1 MKKSAVGIL
10 FCVLLLVSFG
20 VVMLYSASYPFALR
34 ASQCQGDPY
43 WFVERQIKWLVI
55 GLVAMLV
62 AAKFD
67 YAVWRKFALPFWVLA
82 IVLLAAVLVP
92 GVGYR
97 INGARRWLPPGF
109 QPSELS
115 KLAVIVGLAWCLERW
130 QRDVEGICFCNWLR
144 FKQRFSELGRGF
156 GAPMLVMGIVA
167 VLILAEPDVGTSV
180 LVGVVGFCVMFV
192 AGVRWWLLLPC
203 YGGAAFGIFQY
214 LLHDPVRWE
223 RIIAFTNL
231 GKYKDGAGLQQYQA
245 MLAFGSGGLY
255 GVGLGHSRAKEL
267 YLPLASSDFIA
278 PVIGEECGLVGM
290 LCLLAVFVA
299 LIALGIYVSRHARD
313 VFGSLLAIGV
323 VSLIGFQ
330 ALINLA
336 VVTAWMPNKGMP
348 LPFISYGGSNL
359 YVLLCSVGVLMSVAR
374 HAGAPEPMWAVSA
387 RKVEFG

>member
-1 MKKSAVGIL
+1 
-10 FCVLLLVSFG
+10 
-20 VVMLYSASYPFALR
+20 MLYSASYPYALR

-43 WFVERQIKWLVI
+43 WFVWRQIKWLAI
-55 GLVAMLV
+55 GLAAMMFAAKVDYAIWRKLAVPLWGLAFVLLV
-62 AAKFD
+62 A
-67 YAVWRKFALPFWVLA
+67 VL
-82 IVLLAAVLVP
+82 IP

-130 QRDVEGICFCNWLR
+130 QKEAEGISFLNILR
-144 FKQRFSELGRGF
+144 LKQRFSHLLRGF
-156 GAPMLVMGIVA
+156 AVPMLTMGLVS

-180 LVGVVGFCVMFV
+180 LVGVVGFCVMLT
-192 AGVRWWLLLPC
+192 AGVRWWLLTPC
-203 YGGAAFGIFQY
+203 YGGAAYGVYQY
-214 LLHDPVRWE
+214 LVHDPVRWE

-231 GKYKDGAGLQQYQA
+231 EKYKDGAGLQQYQA
-245 MLAFGSGGLY
+245 MLAFGSGGLW

-278 PVIGEECGLVGM
+278 PIIGEEWGLVGM
-290 LCLLAVFVA
+290 LGLLLAFAVLV
-299 LIALGIYVSRHARD
+299 ALGIHVARHARD
-313 VFGSLLAIGV
+313 PFGSLLAIGV

-359 YVLLCSVGVLMSVAR
+359 CVLLCSVGVLMSVAR
-374 HAGAPEPMWAVSA
+374 HAGAPEPMWAMSA

>member
-1 MKKSAVGIL
+1 M
-10 FCVLLLVSFG
+10 SFG
-20 VVMLYSASYPFALR
+20 VVMLYSASYPYALR

-43 WFVERQIKWLVI
+43 WFVWRQIKWLAI
-55 GLVAMLV
+55 GLAAMMFAAKVDYAIWRKLAVPLWGLAFVLLV
-62 AAKFD
+62 A
-67 YAVWRKFALPFWVLA
+67 VL
-82 IVLLAAVLVP
+82 IP

-130 QRDVEGICFCNWLR
+130 QKEAEGISFLNILR
-144 FKQRFSELGRGF
+144 LKQRFSHLLRGF
-156 GAPMLVMGIVA
+156 AVPMLTMGLVS

-180 LVGVVGFCVMFV
+180 LVGVVGFCVMLT
-192 AGVRWWLLLPC
+192 AGVRWWLLTPC
-203 YGGAAFGIFQY
+203 YGGAAYGVYQY
-214 LLHDPVRWE
+214 LVHDPVRWE

-231 GKYKDGAGLQQYQA
+231 EKYKDGAGLQQYQA
-245 MLAFGSGGLY
+245 MLAFGSGGLW

-278 PVIGEECGLVGM
+278 PIIGEEWGLVGM
-290 LCLLAVFVA
+290 LGLLLAFAVLV
-299 LIALGIYVSRHARD
+299 ALGIHVARHARD
-313 VFGSLLAIGV
+313 PFGSLLAIGV

-359 YVLLCSVGVLMSVAR
+359 CVLLCSVGVLMSVAR
-374 HAGAPEPMWAVSA
+374 HAGAPEPMWAMSA